1 VKPYYSHAGITIYHG
16 DCREVLPILEGVNL
30 TVCSP
35 PYNQLSSL
43 LKDPTGSWAQIGGG
57 LNFVRNWQKMGYTD
71 DLPESDYQCM
81 QNDVFRLVGHAS
93 VTNASLFYNHQVR
106 WRDTGII
113 HPIHWFKPGGW
124 DLREEI
130 IWARNGGMMMNA
142 RMFCRFD
149 ERILW
154 FVKGETW
161 KWNQEAVG
169 WGTVWNIPCDQGK
182 GKEHPV
188 AYPEEIPARAIAAVT
203 DSGDLVLDP
212 FMGSG
217 TTLRAAKDL
226 GRRAIGIE
234 IEEKY
239 CEIAAKRLSQEVLE
253 FP

>member
-1 VKPYYSHAGITIYHG
+1 VNPYFEEEGCTIYNG
-16 DCREVLPILEGVNL
+16 DCREVIPTLNNVNL

-43 LKDPTGSWAQIGGG
+43 LREPSGSWAEVGGG
-57 LNFVRNWQKMGYTD
+57 LNFVRNWQKAGYVD
-71 DLPESDYQCM
+71 DLPEEEYQNR
-81 QNDVFRLVGHAS
+81 QNTIFGMVATAS
-93 VTNASLFYNHQVR
+93 AIDSSLFYNHQIR
-106 WRDTGII
+106 WRDTEII
-113 HPIHWFKPGGW
+113 HPVKWFNPPLW
-124 DLREEI
+124 NLREEI

-154 FVKGETW
+154 FVRSDKW

-169 WGTVWNIPCDQGK
+169 LGTVWNIACDQGR

-188 AYPEEIPARAIAAVT
+188 AYPEEIPARAISAVT
-203 DSGDLVLDP
+203 DQGDLILDP

-217 TTLRAAKDL
+217 TTLRAAKNL

-239 CEIAAKRLSQEVLE
+239 CEIAARRMAQKVMQ
-253 FP
+253 F